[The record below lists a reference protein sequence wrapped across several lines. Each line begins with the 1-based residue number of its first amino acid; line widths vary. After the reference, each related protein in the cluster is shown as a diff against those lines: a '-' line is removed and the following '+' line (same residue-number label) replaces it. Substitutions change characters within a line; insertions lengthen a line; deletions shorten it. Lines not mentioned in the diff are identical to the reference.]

1 MDLYLPG
8 LPALAR
14 DFGTRE
20 SVIQLTLTSCLI
32 GLAAG
37 QLLTG
42 PLSDARGRPRPLL
55 AGLAGYVVASAGCAL
70 APSAG
75 VLIGLRL
82 VQGLGGG
89 ASIVIARAIVRELL
103 GLAVNA
109 AG

>member
-1 MDLYLPG
+1 MSIARAESRRVVAERILLLGGLSAFGPLSMDMYLPG

-42 PLSDARGRPRPLL
+42 PCAPAGSLRECACGRRPPPTRRR
-55 AGLAGYVVASAGCAL
+55 SW
-70 APSAG
+70 S
-75 VLIGLRL
+75 
-82 VQGLGGG
+82 
-89 ASIVIARAIVRELL
+89 
-103 GLAVNA
+103 
-109 AG
+109 